1 MVNARL
7 RGGEGGVGI
16 LIILDDEDVPSDVAK
31 APAVRLQP
39 DLIAPLLIHAF
50 PDIRVAAVN
59 LMVQS
64 SSITRPLA
72 PGALTVLKTAIP
84 HLHAESDAEVRDLLI
99 GALRHLIERVAA
111 SSYSAEKELRNVQQK
126 MRPDHSPSPDDIRK
140 MIQLDSKVG
149 DARDFC
155 EWYVKLLEKSLR
167 PGSNYQRTI
176 TALRVLGFLVRSGM
190 DASLADRAFVAL
202 PGNGSIASNGEPFK
216 KGFFKWPEFS
226 KGIDIF
232 RPGITRVLL
241 EALFNP
247 FDDVRRIS
255 AELLLLN
262 PKWDKASIVPFLERG
277 LNAMNDSGRARDSD
291 GFARAMALIFKLSTR
306 GDITFEEG
314 DAIWGFRI
322 TSDKSGLGV
331 LRWILDVLEEYLGFA
346 AADFQQ
352 AVKERPVH
360 GFYEAIVLIL
370 EMHGT
375 IEENA
380 AAWKEVHER
389 IFKSCEEIWRLTK
402 APLCFDSPEGHV
414 PTDFDEEDE
423 DLGTQTVM
431 SYSWRAIKESS
442 SLLGAVLGRAPLSS
456 LSPTD
461 LERGGK
467 LLQQQLASIRHR
479 GAFSSVSPPFVAV
492 CTRCFSSSDP
502 ELQELPRSWLRRN
515 LNLVMEKS
523 NAITRRSAGLPYL
536 IMGVLASEIDPAR
549 PLLSSTF
556 DRFVEIASMPPF
568 PSTKGEKLD
577 LPQVHALN
585 CLKPLFTDARM
596 SQVVV
601 PFMGKGLEL
610 AVSCFGSDIWAIRNC
625 GVMLFTALT
634 NKLFGLRKSR
644 NDYTSG
650 ITTRSFFE
658 KFAGVRA
665 MLLRN
670 LQKKVDQL
678 ETGDAASVEMVYPAL
693 SLIAR
698 MEVDPGYG
706 DMHDFL
712 APIMQCLHSRIWK
725 VREMAARALTALI
738 SPSDVVDTIMRLL
751 QTGIRKQNR
760 LHGNLCAVRALLSR
774 RVGQAVLETSEGHM
788 VWKRISL
795 VFANRFDE
803 LIENNPCA
811 VTKAVMLQ
819 LLASNTG
826 VLNLGK
832 HGFRLY
838 RSRIAKVVRFG
849 DYTLY

>member
-1 MVNARL
+1 MNTHL
-7 RGGEGGVGI
+7 LGERWGGVGM
-16 LIILDDEDVPSDVAK
+16 LIVFLGDEDVPSNAAK
-31 APAVRLQP
+31 APAVRLQS
-39 DLIAPLLIHAF
+39 DLVAPLLTHAL

-59 LMVQS
+59 LVVQS

-72 PGALTVLKTAIP
+72 PGVLTVLKTAIP

-99 GALRHLIERVAA
+99 GAIRHLIERVAA
-111 SSYSAEKELRNVQQK
+111 SSYSAEKELRSVQQK
-126 MRPDHSPSPDDIRK
+126 MRSGYSPSPEDIRK
-140 MIQLDSKVG
+140 IIQLDSRVSGAK
-149 DARDFC
+149 DFC

-190 DASLADRAFVAL
+190 DASLVDRVFIAL

-216 KGFFKWPEFS
+216 KGLFKWPEFS
-226 KGIDIF
+226 RGMNIF
-232 RPGITRVLL
+232 RPGINRVLL
-241 EALFNP
+241 EAMFNP

-277 LNAMNDSGRARDSD
+277 LNAMNGSGRARDSD

-306 GDITFEEG
+306 NDITFEEG
-314 DAIWGFRI
+314 DAIWGFKI
-322 TSDKSGLGV
+322 SSDKSGLGV
-331 LRWILDVLEEYLGFA
+331 VRWILDVLEDEYLGVA
-346 AADFQQ
+346 AADLQR
-352 AVKERPVH
+352 AVKERPLH
-360 GFYEAIVLIL
+360 GFYEAIFLIL
-370 EMHGT
+370 ELHGAT
-375 IEENA
+375 EENA
-380 AAWKEVHER
+380 TAWKEVHER
-389 IFKSCEEIWRLTK
+389 IITSCEETWRLTK
-402 APLCFDSPEGHV
+402 APLCLDSPEGHV

-431 SYSWRAIKESS
+431 SYSWRAVKGSS
-442 SLLGAVLGRAPLSS
+442 SLLGVVLGRAPLSS

-467 LLQQQLASIRHR
+467 LLLQQLANIRHR
-479 GAFSSVSPPFVAV
+479 GAFLSVSPPFVAL
-492 CTRCFSSSDP
+492 CTRCFNSSDQK
-502 ELQELPRSWLRRN
+502 LQGLPRSWLRTN
-515 LNLVMEKS
+515 LDLIMEKS

-536 IMGVLASEIDPAR
+536 IMGVFASEIDPAR

-556 DRFVEIASMPPF
+556 DRFVEIASMPPS
-568 PSTKGEKLD
+568 PSNGGEKLD

-585 CLKPLFTDARM
+585 SLKLLFTDARM

-601 PFMGKGLEL
+601 PFVGKGLEL
-610 AVSCFGSDIWAIRNC
+610 AVSCFGSDVWAIRNC

-665 MLLRN
+665 VLLQN
-670 LQKKVDQL
+670 LRTKVDQL
-678 ETGDAASVEMVYPAL
+678 ESGDTASVEMVYPAL

-698 MEVDPGYG
+698 MEVDPGYE

-712 APIMQCLHSRIWK
+712 GPIMQCMHSRIWK
-725 VREMAARALTALI
+725 VREMAARALAALI
-738 SPSDVVDTIMRLL
+738 SSNDVVDTITRLM
-751 QTGIRKQNR
+751 QTGIKKQNR
-760 LHGNLCAVRALLSR
+760 LHGNLCAVRVLLSR
-774 RVGQAVLETSEGHM
+774 RVGQAVLETTEGHL

-803 LIENNPCA
+803 LIEKNPCA
-811 VTKAVMLQ
+811 VTKAAMLQ
-819 LLASNTG
+819 LLASNAG
-826 VLNLGK
+826 VLDLGK
-832 HGFRLY
+832 Y
-838 RSRIAKVVRFG
+838 DS
-849 DYTLY
+849 